1 MFRTGKSYHPQVF
14 FEECKYVIKE
24 KKMPKYIDYVE
35 MSLNKDFDDKNL
47 G

>member
-1 MFRTGKSYHPQVF
+1 MFRTGKSYYPQVF
-14 FEECKYVIKE
+14 LEECKYVKE
-24 KKMPKYIDYVE
+24 KKMPKYIDYAE